1 MKTII
6 AVKAAFALLSPRLL
20 RNVRNLRGFYVT
32 PREVRLWSGLAAGL
46 SCFLV
51 RHCRASL
58 GGATQKP
65 TGLLS
70 HAPGSKDYGPAL
82 RPDCY
87 VSSFGTVVPRS
98 AELLGSAL
106 RFLLTLRP

>member
-32 PREVRLWSGLAAGL
+32 PRLQLGTSLAARL
-46 SCFLV
+46 CCFLV

-82 RPDCY
+82 RPGCHI
-87 VSSFGTVVPRS
+87 SSLDPIGSRS
-98 AELLGSAL
+98 AGL
-106 RFLLTLRP
+106 RRSPVGFYVTPRP

>member
-20 RNVRNLRGFYVT
+20 RNVRNLRGFYIT
-32 PREVRLWSGLAAGL
+32 LRLQLLTGLAAGL
-46 SCFLV
+46 SCFLARPYRV
-51 RHCRASL
+51 SL

-70 HAPGSKDYGPAL
+70 HAPPLKPIWRQAS
-82 RPDCY
+82 
-87 VSSFGTVVPRS
+87 
-98 AELLGSAL
+98 
-106 RFLLTLRP
+106 

>member
-46 SCFLV
+46 SCFLAQPYRV
-51 RHCRASL
+51 SL

-70 HAPGSKDYGPAL
+70 HAPPLKPIWRQAS
-82 RPDCY
+82 
-87 VSSFGTVVPRS
+87 
-98 AELLGSAL
+98 
-106 RFLLTLRP
+106 